1 MNLPIHAF
9 SCDYASS
16 LLLYPEGMIL
26 NFANL
31 EKGKFSVDTGE
42 AIGLGIGRDEILV
55 TLGTALISIYNKTQI
70 QGCTTDSQ

>member
-9 SCDYASS
+9 SCDYANSP
-16 LLLYPEGMIL
+16 LFYPEGMIL

-70 QGCTTDSQ
+70 QCCTTDRQ